1 MPFRRQHLRY
11 FVTVAQE
18 GQITRAAAKL
28 HMAQPALS
36 QAIAQLESELG
47 VGLLERQARGVKLT
61 SAGEAFLP
69 KALAVVDR
77 EHEVEL
83 TGQALARA
91 AQGVLAL
98 GFVGP
103 PPTMSIPHLFAAFA
117 ADHPDVEI
125 HLRDLSFPRGS
136 TLSWLEEV
144 DVAFCHRPALEP
156 GVRTQT
162 VSLEPRGIITHRSH
176 PLADRDSLGVADVL
190 DETFVSYHPD
200 VQAAWAGF
208 HSLDDHRGKP
218 ARLTAARALIPPQ
231 MLAIIASR
239 RAITTVP
246 ASDADFI
253 LKVLRGVVAIP
264 LHDAHPAVLALVWR
278 NDNHNPLVEALA
290 AIAEN
295 LAERRPLQL
304 WRGAQTDDA
313 RRSSERRFRP

>member
-208 HSLDDHRGKP
+208 HSLDDHRGGP
-218 ARLTAARALIPPQ
+218 PRSTTGDEVLTSLQ
-231 MLAIIASR
+231 MLGTMTTR
-239 RAITTVP
+239 RAVGAVP
-246 ASDADFI
+246 LRDAQ
-253 LKVLRGVVAIP
+253 LAQGGVAEVVAIP
-264 LHDAHPAVLALVWR
+264 LRDADPAVLSFVWSE
-278 NDNHNPLVEALA
+278 HNPHPLIRSLV
-290 AIAEN
+290 AIAE
-295 LAERRPLQL
+295 AGRAAAGDTP
-304 WRGAQTDDA
+304 AP
-313 RRSSERRFRP
+313 S